1 MLPRSSVEM
10 PPKVIRDWVCIVVV
24 CLGLR
29 RGKGALLRRQRPS
42 SVMGSG
48 FFSSSFFHFF
58 FSCLKRGDK
67 LYA

>member
-48 FFSSSFFHFF
+48 YFSPFSSSFFLFF
-58 FSCLKRGDK
+58 FMFKKGR
-67 LYA
+67 